1 MKRSFLSFLDKAAYG
16 LTLLFA
22 LDRLLKMT
30 AVIHFFRRP
39 QPPPPP
45 SWPEVTLLQ
54 PITRG
59 TSNLLDS
66 LQTRARL
73 DYPSTVQHLLICDA
87 NDVET
92 RTTVLILEP
101 DPWRFRGMSAVL
113 HDSGEISV
121 IAEPDFSSILTSDQ
135 PPKDLQP
142 DVCLITLAA
151 IERLQAR
158 HGLRQR
164 LASLAGTD

>member
-1 MKRSFLSFLDKAAYG
+1 MKRSFLSFLDKSAYG

-22 LDRLLKMT
+22 LDRLLKMA

-73 DYPSTVQHLLICDA
+73 DYPATVQHLLICDA

-92 RTTVLILEP
+92 RATVSLYL
-101 DPWRFRGMSAVL
+101 
-113 HDSGEISV
+113 
-121 IAEPDFSSILTSDQ
+121 AEFQT
-135 PPKDLQP
+135 
-142 DVCLITLAA
+142 
-151 IERLQAR
+151 LQAEVLLIESSGGAGGAGGVEV
-158 HGLRQR
+158 HLFRQPAR
-164 LASLAGTD
+164 ARGGGREHALPSLQRDGDQAGEFSGD